1 MPPSF
6 PFSRENET
14 AKCGYHPYTD
24 DMRTREFVFSLC
36 TVFFFFASTPGFSQ
50 SQSSP
55 SQQQQVES
63 HQKEVESH
71 QKQAQAYLKENRID
85 LAANEFRAIVALEP
99 NNADAQGNLGVMLF
113 FLGAY
118 SDAIPHLRAAVQLE
132 PSLSKIQALLGMAEK
147 RTRDTGSS
155 LADLEKAFP
164 NLKEQKIR
172 IDTGMELIELYSAS
186 GDLEKAAATV
196 GTLQDLAP
204 TNVQVIYTAYRIY
217 SDLADQSRLS
227 LSVVA
232 PKSAQMHQMM
242 AHELAR
248 QAKTDEA
255 IANYRE
261 ALKIDA
267 KLPGLHFELAEMLNN
282 STIPNGRQEAES
294 EYRAALAVNPLDEK
308 SECRL
313 GDLAA
318 SKGDPKAA
326 NEHYERALK
335 LQPNDAEANIGLAK
349 TLMSMNQSEK
359 ALPLLEHAVKLDPT
373 SAVAHFRLSTVYRQI
388 GRTADAKRE
397 LEEYQKYKDMKEKL
411 RELYRQMRL
420 VPEKKENEDEPSN

>member
-1 MPPSF
+1 MRI
-6 PFSRENET
+6 RE
-14 AKCGYHPYTD
+14 GH
-24 DMRTREFVFSLC
+24 VSI
-36 TVFFFFASTPGFSQ
+36 FAVLLLAATSCFSQ
-50 SQSSP
+50 SAP
-55 SQQQQVES
+55 SHQQQVEEHS
-63 HQKEVESH
+63 RR
-71 QKQAQAYLKENRID
+71 AQEYLRENRPD
-85 LAANEFRAIVALEP
+85 LAVPEFKAIVALEP
-99 NNADAQGNLGVMLF
+99 NNVDARGNFGVLLF
-113 FLGAY
+113 FQGAY
-118 SDAIPHLRAAVQLE
+118 AEAIPQLRAALKLQPALW
-132 PSLSKIQALLGMAEK
+132 KIQALLGMAEK
-147 RTRDTGSS
+147 RTGDIKGA
-155 LADLEKAFP
+155 LGDLENAFP
-164 NLKEQKIR
+164 KLKEQKIR
-172 IDTGMELIELYSAS
+172 IETGMELIDTYSKA
-186 GDLEKAAATV
+186 GDLDKAAATV
-196 GTLQDLAP
+196 SVLRELDP
-204 TNVQVIYTAYRIY
+204 TNAELVYTAYRIY
-217 SDLADQSRLS
+217 SDLVDESRLS
-227 LSVVA
+227 LIVVA
-232 PKSAQMHQMM
+232 PDSSRTHQMM

-248 QAKTDEA
+248 QGKADEA

-261 ALKIDA
+261 ALKIDP

-318 SKGDPKAA
+318 LKGDPKAA

-373 SAVAHFRLSTVYRQI
+373 SAVAHFRLSTVYRQM

-397 LEEYQKYKDMKEKL
+397 LEEYQKYKEMKEKL

-420 VPEKKENEDEPSN
+420 VPEKKENEDEPRN